1 MRYFCAMMVL
11 FMVFS
16 ISTNSQAVEFAT
28 TTNSVKESVEDYVED
43 WFYDNF
49 SEHYTLSNYTSSVPV
64 ISVDGNS
71 VSATILVGAYTTLK
85 YNSVESLPYMMG
97 IKESLHVSS
106 LPH

>member
-1 MRYFCAMMVL
+1 MSNKKRMRYFCAMMVL

-49 SEHYTLSNYTSSVPV
+49 SEHYTLWALCLSRLPRTPHKPH
-64 ISVDGNS
+64 
-71 VSATILVGAYTTLK
+71 SAQAACG
-85 YNSVESLPYMMG
+85 G
-97 IKESLHVSS
+97 
-106 LPH
+106 